1 MGASLRLNNTKKFLK
16 SKFLVAS
23 AIIMLCCGMFF
34 VAKPANAD
42 DNSVDFSIVYQYYLL
57 SSKAS
62 DEDNTST
69 GIQKLFRSV
78 KNAVVGGPIGN
89 GAITSNIT
97 YADMVQSSPN
107 KPEARRFVRAMVTL
121 TSYNYLQTTSYGIIS
136 IYTIP
141 GRVLTGLI
149 LLLFGIILDIISG
162 LYTNFLTTIV
172 KYNIFLAI
180 GNAFVK
186 TKMASGLQDALGL
199 DEGTVKSMVSLGLS
213 VLMIVL
219 LGTLIWALRRGGSN
233 IDQTQMSKLKGRF
246 VGLVMI
252 PVAMASGAMML
263 AEFSGISVD
272 DLKEKPAYADYLLDT
287 KSWAFKNNFSLKQ
300 IGAQD
305 FSTGKDG
312 TYLDTSYNP
321 YKVNGKRAS
330 LSKAIYDISDY
341 QSTKTFKNTALALGY
356 LSRDTYNAWDYLN
369 FQMSSA
375 SSGTDGSIYDIAKD
389 YTKDNLINFTDSYSS
404 RGTRME
410 GWDKME
416 DKDSKPMVK
425 AKEDYVA
432 DKKRV
437 VAPKITIWTD
447 RYIYGAKTKGAK
459 YSDYYKATP
468 SIEQVFSG
476 AGGNSGRDF
485 RLSDESMF
493 YALSTKFEDNGG
505 KIYISK
511 PSKGAFSLISNFD
524 SDRPL
529 YFSVS
534 MVGNPFYTLP
544 ALLSK
549 PLISITVFIASLV
562 AFLSIGILDMNLKP
576 FRAWL
581 KAITMGDI
589 EYTMATFVYAIGITA
604 TIVMFALAPKWMV
617 DLLDAVAT
625 TVMSGLTN
633 AKEGNTVITS
643 ELIGLGNFFTFLVSI
658 TMFILYIKNA
668 KFRQRLTEIL
678 MIPWAWADAK
688 GQMLEESV
696 SSKELEKGRSA
707 MKTRMETQAQKQT
720 QRARNSAMGNTAY
733 QRAMNKVAEGDTFA
747 QKGLDKLANG
757 NTSFSTL
764 ARLGSKGIKKT
775 GQAGSKLAQTTGQAR
790 LAGKAIAGTYGGD
803 NKGDKYGS
811 KMQYDLRE
819 IANMKHMDEISQQA
833 SKLVDN
839 LDDNQLADKLLA
851 NEGWDASDEV
861 IYDSVDNKDGD
872 LNATAPNLDV
882 KDVKKREYLN
892 DLRENLDDQVD
903 EIADDD
909 NNITHQNKL
918 NEMVKQTA
926 VKSNEVN
933 AMPENDLE
941 RRHKQALALLR
952 NNSLKEEAINN
963 RKEELGDRKAILSDD
978 NRRGIKHQMN
988 EMLNEKKTGLNQ
1000 EETKALR
1007 NNLRTISE
1015 LEAKDFKPS
1024 EKREFNKAQRTLNG
1038 AKNNFNMSQKEIND
1052 LSRIKRDMKLMD
1064 DNPEIKN
1071 DKVYQDLNTQLN
1083 SIKARHKLS
1092 DDDDDLIARSN
1103 DTINV
1108 LKSRTLTPSEQKEYG
1123 IATRDLTQAEQKF
1136 SLTQQDVDEL
1146 SKLKTDLQRMDMH
1159 PETKDPKVY
1168 SQLNQRLGEIKSEH
1182 KMTDSQVDTVVDNHN
1197 KVKSLSTR
1205 GLTQA
1210 DRNKL
1215 EQAKAKV
1222 NALANKS
1229 KLTNADMLDL
1239 KSSQA
1244 KLIKSKEASQYQKAL
1259 GNNQETK
1266 KILTSTAKLT
1276 NNQHK
1281 LKQGKLTPKEY
1292 DTQVDGIIKEADNRQ
1307 KVLATNFAKNKQQAN
1322 RIYDKKKEVQS
1333 VQKAYVS
1340 GFKQQVA
1347 QAKPS
1352 AIKQAQGIK
1361 HDLAETLQAKTAV
1374 YTQDPRNSNAINLA
1388 KSFKEL
1394 DKTLDGYGL
1403 TAKDTKINLGKG
1415 NENFSDVADQLI
1427 EGIPVNERGRGE
1439 FRVSGLDVTGDGH
1452 PDDFTITRE

>member
-1 MGASLRLNNTKKFLK
+1 MSASLRWNNTKKFLK
-16 SKFLVAS
+16 SKFLVVS

-62 DEDNTST
+62 DDDNGTTFVQAVWKKIKGS
-69 GIQKLFRSV
+69 
-78 KNAVVGGPIGN
+78 VVGGPIGN

-149 LLLFGIILDIISG
+149 LLFFGIILDVISG
-162 LYTNFLTTIV
+162 LYTKFLTTIV

-199 DEGTVKSMVSLGLS
+199 DESTVKSMVSLGLS

-246 VGLVMI
+246 IGLVMI

-263 AEFSGISVD
+263 AEFSGISID
-272 DLKEKPAYADYLLDT
+272 DLKDKPAYADYLLDT

-305 FSTGKDG
+305 FSTKKGG

-321 YKVNGKRAS
+321 YKTNSKRDS
-330 LSKAIYDISDY
+330 LSSAIFKISDY
-341 QSTKTFKNTALALGY
+341 QSAETFRNTALALGY

-369 FQMSSA
+369 YQMSSA
-375 SSGTDGSIYDIAKD
+375 SSGSDGSIYDIAKA
-389 YTKDNLINFTDSYSS
+389 YTKGNLINFKSSFSS
-404 RGTRME
+404 RGTRMSN
-410 GWDKME
+410 WDDME
-416 DKDSKPMVK
+416 DRDNKPMVK
-425 AKEDYVA
+425 AEEDYVA
-432 DKKRV
+432 DKKL
-437 VAPKITIWTD
+437 VAPKVTIWTD

-476 AGGNSGRDF
+476 AGGNSGKDF

-505 KIYISK
+505 KIYVSK

-604 TIVMFALAPKWMV
+604 TIIMFALAPKWIV

-625 TVMSGLTN
+625 TVMGGITN
-633 AKEGNTVITS
+633 AKEGDTVITS
-643 ELIGLGNFFTFLVSI
+643 ELVGLGNFFTFLVSVTI
-658 TMFILYIKNA
+658 FVLYIKNA

-688 GQMLEESV
+688 GQMLEDSV
-696 SSKELEKGRSA
+696 SSSELKQGRNT
-707 MKTRMETQAQKQT
+707 MKARMETQAQKQT

-733 QRAMNKVAEGDTFA
+733 QRAMNKVAEGDTLA

-757 NTSFSTL
+757 NTSFGTL

-775 GQAGSKLAQTTGQAR
+775 GQVGSKLAQTTGQTR

-819 IANMKHMDEISQQA
+819 IANMKHMDDISQQA

-861 IYDSVDNKDGD
+861 IYDSVDDKDGD

-903 EIADDD
+903 EVADDS
-909 NNITHQNKL
+909 NNIARQNQL
-918 NEMVKQTA
+918 NEMLKQTG
-926 VKSNEVN
+926 VKSDKVN
-933 AMPENDLE
+933 AMPESDLE

-952 NNSLKEEAINN
+952 NNSFKEDAINN

-988 EMLNEKKTGLNQ
+988 EMLNESKTGLNQ
-1000 EETKALR
+1000 EETKDLR

-1038 AKNNFNMSQKEIND
+1038 AKNNFGMSQKEIND
-1052 LSRIKRDMKLMD
+1052 LSSIKRDMKLMD

-1092 DDDDDLIARSN
+1092 DDEADSIARSN
-1103 DTINV
+1103 DTLKV

-1123 IATRDLTQAEQKF
+1123 IATRNLTQAEQKF
-1136 SLTQQDVDEL
+1136 GLTQQDVDEL

-1168 SQLNQRLGEIKSEH
+1168 NKLNQRLGNIKSKH
-1182 KMTDSQVDTVVDNHN
+1182 KLTDSQVDTVVDNHN
-1197 KVKSLSTR
+1197 KIKSLSTR

-1222 NALANKS
+1222 NTLANKS
-1229 KLTNADMLDL
+1229 KLTNTDLLDL
-1239 KSSQA
+1239 KSNQA
-1244 KLIKSKEASQYQKAL
+1244 KLIKSKEASQYQKTS
-1259 GNNQETK
+1259 GNNQEAK

-1281 LKQGKLTPKEY
+1281 LKQGKLTPNEY
-1292 DTQVDGIIKEADNRQ
+1292 NAQVDGIIQEADKRQ

-1322 RIYDKKKEVQS
+1322 KIYDKKKEVQS

-1347 QAKPS
+1347 QAKPN

-1361 HDLAETLQAKTAV
+1361 HDLAETLQTKTAV
-1374 YTQDPRNSNAINLA
+1374 YTQDPRNSNAISLA

-1439 FRVSGLDVTGDGH
+1439 FRVNGLDVTGDGR

>member
-1 MGASLRLNNTKKFLK
+1 MSASLRWNNTKKFLK
-16 SKFLVAS
+16 SKFLVVS

-62 DEDNTST
+62 DDDDGTTFVQAVWKKIKGS
-69 GIQKLFRSV
+69 
-78 KNAVVGGPIGN
+78 VVGGPIGN

-149 LLLFGIILDIISG
+149 LLFFGIILDVISG
-162 LYTNFLTTIV
+162 LYTKFLTTIV

-199 DEGTVKSMVSLGLS
+199 DESTVKSMVSLGLS

-246 VGLVMI
+246 IGLVMI

-263 AEFSGISVD
+263 AEFSGISID
-272 DLKEKPAYADYLLDT
+272 DLKDKPAYADYLLDT

-305 FSTGKDG
+305 FSTKKGG

-321 YKVNGKRAS
+321 YKTNSKRDS
-330 LSKAIYDISDY
+330 LSSAIFKISDY
-341 QSTKTFKNTALALGY
+341 QSAETFQNTALALGY

-369 FQMSSA
+369 YQMSSA
-375 SSGTDGSIYDIAKD
+375 SSGSDGSIYDIAKA
-389 YTKDNLINFTDSYSS
+389 YTKGNLTNFKASFSS
-404 RGTRME
+404 RGTRMSN
-410 GWDKME
+410 WDDME
-416 DKDSKPMVK
+416 DRDNKPMVK
-425 AKEDYVA
+425 AEEDYVA
-432 DKKRV
+432 DKRL
-437 VAPKITIWTD
+437 VAPKVTIWTD

-476 AGGNSGRDF
+476 AGGNSGKDF

-505 KIYISK
+505 KIYVSK

-604 TIVMFALAPKWMV
+604 TIVMFALAPKWIV

-625 TVMSGLTN
+625 TVMGGITN
-633 AKEGNTVITS
+633 AKEGDTVITS
-643 ELIGLGNFFTFLVSI
+643 ELVGLGNFFTFLVSVTI
-658 TMFILYIKNA
+658 FVLYIKNA

-696 SSKELEKGRSA
+696 SSSELEKGRSA

-861 IYDSVDNKDGD
+861 IYDSVNNKDGD
-872 LNATAPNLDV
+872 LNTTAPNLDV

-918 NEMVKQTA
+918 NEMVKQTG

-933 AMPENDLE
+933 AIPENDLE

-1038 AKNNFNMSQKEIND
+1038 AKNSFNMSQKEIND

-1092 DDDDDLIARSN
+1092 DDDADSIARSN
-1103 DTINV
+1103 DMIKV
-1108 LKSRTLTPSEQKEYG
+1108 LKSRTLTPSEHKEYG
-1123 IATRDLTQAEQKF
+1123 IATRDLMQAEQKF
-1136 SLTQQDVDEL
+1136 GLTQQDVDEL
-1146 SKLKTDLQRMDMH
+1146 SKLKTDLERMDMH

-1168 SQLNQRLGEIKSEH
+1168 NKLNQRLGDIKSEH

-1197 KVKSLSTR
+1197 KLKSLSTR

-1222 NALANKS
+1222 NTLANKS

-1239 KSSQA
+1239 KSNQA

-1292 DTQVDGIIKEADNRQ
+1292 DTQVDSIIKEADNRQ
-1307 KVLATNFAKNKQQAN
+1307 KALATNFAKNKQQAN

-1415 NENFSDVADQLI
+1415 NKNFSDVADQLI